1 MSWTRILPEF
11 LRTRL
16 EGRITLQKT
25 MGNTAWMM
33 GDQVVRQLVGLL
45 VGVWLARYLGPQLF
59 GEFSYAMALVMIVAP
74 LAMLGLDDLSI
85 RQLARRPSSRDE
97 TLGTVFCLIF
107 FGGILAFALALAAIT
122 LARPGETTVR
132 WLVGILAAAII
143 FRAFYVIEFWFESQ
157 MQWKYTVF
165 AKTSALLL
173 ISLVK
178 IALILLHAPLIAFA
192 WAILAEDAC
201 AALGLLIVYWRRGY
215 AIKAWRFSQR
225 MAKSLLKDSWPL
237 VCSTLMT
244 MIYLRIDQVMLGNM
258 AGNIELG
265 NYSVAVRVAETWYF
279 IPMVICSAT
288 FPALV
293 EAEAQSEE
301 LFYAQMQKLYNLMA
315 LLAYGFA
322 LPVTFFSQEIIQLLF
337 SDAYAEAA
345 PLLMI
350 LAWAGVFASIGTART
365 NLIITKNWTR
375 VNLVSVSL
383 GSALNVLLNY
393 QLIPRYGAM
402 GAVAA
407 TCLSYWFAV
416 HGTCLFLPPLRKTG
430 GMITRALLFPKVW

>member
-1 MSWTRILPEF
+1 
-11 LRTRL
+11 
-16 EGRITLQKT
+16 
-25 MGNTAWMM
+25 
-33 GDQVVRQLVGLL
+33 
-45 VGVWLARYLGPQLF
+45 
-59 GEFSYAMALVMIVAP
+59 
-74 LAMLGLDDLSI
+74 
-85 RQLARRPSSRDE
+85 
-97 TLGTVFCLIF
+97 
-107 FGGILAFALALAAIT
+107 
-122 LARPGETTVR
+122 
-132 WLVGILAAAII
+132 
-143 FRAFYVIEFWFESQ
+143 
-157 MQWKYTVF
+157 
-165 AKTSALLL
+165 L

-430 GMITRALLFPKVW
+430 GMITRALLIPKVW